1 MKTPSTTKPYRALIG
16 SLIYATVTRP
26 DIAVSVSK
34 LSRYL
39 EHPQEAHWKAGIRV
53 LRFLLTTKDKELIL
67 APKLKAKQLGVWS
80 DSTWNSNPD
89 NCRSRTGFGILFHKC
104 LIVWKTKLQP
114 HTTLSSTEAEYV
126 ALNAATKEAIWV
138 LRLLSEMGIEM
149 KIPVPVFAD
158 NQSTIALAKH
168 NMAKPRTKHIA
179 LRYHWIREQLVN
191 GTFKLFYVPSNENL
205 ADLFTKVLGQKQQAK
220 LLANLQSNL

>member
-1 MKTPSTTKPYRALIG
+1 MGSPLTTKPYRALVG

-26 DIAVSVSK
+26 DIAVVVSK

-39 EHPQEAHWKAGIRV
+39 EKPQEAHWKAGIRV
-53 LRFLLTTKDKELIL
+53 LRFLLTTKERSLIL
-67 APKLKAKQLGVWS
+67 APNKSEKQLATLS

-89 NCRSRTGFGILFHKC
+89 NCRSRTGFAILFYGC

-138 LRLLSEMGIEM
+138 MRLLNEMGMQI
-149 KIPVPVFAD
+149 KIPTPVFAD

-168 NMAKPRTKHIA
+168 NMAKPRTKHIL
-179 LRYHWIREQLVN
+179 LRYHWIREQIKN
-191 GTFKLFYVPSNENL
+191 GTFVLHYIPSNENL
-205 ADLFTKVLGQKQQAK
+205 ADLFTKVLRQKQQAK